1 MLLNMDKKIRRDFHD
16 EISKNKV
23 KTFFL
28 IALFII
34 FIGVLGV
41 AVSYILSGTFS
52 FGIMTFAGIIAII
65 YALVGYYSGDKI
77 VLASTRA
84 TKADPVKY
92 IHLHNVV
99 EGLAMAAGIPKP
111 NVYIVNDPSPNAFA
125 TGRDPEHASVAV
137 TTGLLKTL
145 NREELEGVI
154 AHEMSHVQNQDIKIM
169 TLVTVLFGI
178 ITVVSDIAL
187 RSMFFSGGRSKG
199 NKSSILIVVALVLVV
214 LSPII
219 GLVIQMT
226 ISRNREYLADS
237 NGAKLTRYPQGLANA
252 LKKIAN
258 LNIPTKT
265 ATKGTAHLYISN
277 PVSVK
282 KVSGLFSTHPPIE
295 ERIKRL
301 ESM

>member
-1 MLLNMDKKIRRDFHD
+1 MDEKIRRDFHD

-34 FIGVLGV
+34 FIGALGV
-41 AVSYILSGTFS
+41 AVSYILSGAFS
-52 FGIMTFAGIIAII
+52 FGILTIAGIIAII
-65 YALVGYYSGDKI
+65 YSLVGFYSGDKI

-84 TKADPVKY
+84 IKADPVKY
-92 IHLHNVV
+92 IHLCNVV

-111 NVYIVNDPSPNAFA
+111 NVYVVNDPSPNAFA
-125 TGRDPEHASVAV
+125 TGRDPEHSSIAV
-137 TTGLLKTL
+137 TTGLLETL

-154 AHEMSHVQNQDIKIM
+154 AHEMSHIQNQDIKIM

-178 ITVVSDIAL
+178 ISIVSDIAI
-187 RSMFFSGGRSKG
+187 RSVFFGGGSRD
-199 NKSSILIVVALVLVV
+199 NKSPVLMIIALVFVV

-219 GLVIQMT
+219 GIIIQMT

-282 KVSGLFSTHPPIE
+282 KISGLFSTHPPIE